1 MAKEGIGLMRR
12 MLRSLELPEDVDLSV
27 PRCTLVGRRDLL
39 VENHKGILAYC
50 AESVRLMSAEGDVV
64 ITGDALILT
73 EFSRER
79 ALVSGRID
87 AVAFE
92 ARA

>member
-1 MAKEGIGLMRR
+1 MAKEHIGLMRR

-39 VENHKGILAYC
+39 IENHKGILAYS

-64 ITGDALILT
+64 VTGGALTLT
-73 EFSRER
+73 EFSGER
-79 ALVSGRID
+79 ALISGRVD
-87 AVAFE
+87 AVTFE
-92 ARA
+92 ERA